1 MELKEFM
8 KLRLFDFLLIQV
20 GITLAMGIIGC
31 IDPPHDG
38 LPHYIL
44 FMPFVYAFFCTI
56 PGCVT
61 YSSKELSIRE
71 MAVRMGIEFALDEIA
86 ALSVAYFTGA
96 LTSGFMVTAIMI
108 AVAVIFLFVAW
119 IDYSMSKSDTDE
131 MTKKIKELQNRECE
145 RKKMG
150 GQ

>member
-8 KLRLFDFLLIQV
+8 KLRLFDFLLIQA

-44 FMPFVYAFFCTI
+44 FMPFVYAFFCTL

-61 YSSKELSIRE
+61 YSSRELSIRE
-71 MAVRMGIEFALDEIA
+71 MSVRMGIEFALDEIA
-86 ALSVAYFTGA
+86 ALSVAYFTNA
-96 LTSGFMVTAIMI
+96 LKSGFMAAAIMI

-119 IDYSMSKSDTDE
+119 MDYVVSKSDTDE
-131 MTKKIKELQNRECE
+131 MTKKIKEIQSREC
-145 RKKMG
+145 KKMETDS
-150 GQ
+150 